1 MAKSERKTPVQS
13 RKQKNRDYS
22 DKKRLRRFLFIYT
35 PIIVITL
42 GFIYASSFDPV
53 KPSSRTQIEGVI
65 LGIEAS
71 SGGVAQDAYRIK
83 LSNGNIVTVSAN
95 EKKDLLSEGSRVLV
109 EENETL
115 LFKRKLYQFIQSIH

>member
-1 MAKSERKTPVQS
+1 MAQRARKTSVQS
-13 RKQKNRDYS
+13 KRQKKSDYS

-53 KPSSRTQIEGVI
+53 KPASRIEVEGTI
-65 LGIEAS
+65 LEVVAS
-71 SGGVAQDAYRIK
+71 SGGAAQDAYRIK
-83 LSNGNIVTVSAN
+83 LSNGNIVTVSGH
-95 EKKDLLSEGSRVLV
+95 EKKDINKGARVLV

-115 LFKRKLYQFIQSIH
+115 LFKRKLYQFIRFVD